1 MSNQRFSEE
10 FKIEAVRQVTERG
23 LPVAEV
29 TPRLGMSAH
38 SLYAWIKRYS
48 KPATLF
54 SEAGRS
60 LRKPGLFKQPGS
72 HAYKQATVEQP
83 DIPNWL
89 SHEFTTERSNQV
101 CCGDITYIWGKV
113 VGFTW
118 RRCWICIQG
127 ELSAGHFPTS
137 RMQSWSSSR
146 QTGPA
151 SSEASRNR

>member
-48 KPATLF
+48 KPATLV

-101 CCGDITYIWGKV
+101 CCGDITYIWGQGRWIYLAAV
-113 VGFTW
+113 LDLHT
-118 RRCWICIQG
+118 RRVIGWPLSDKPDAELVIKSPDRAG
-127 ELSAGHFPTS
+127 E
-137 RMQSWSSSR
+137 Q
-146 QTGPA
+146 
-151 SSEASRNR
+151 